1 MEIKLHTFDLPLKH
15 TFTITHESRDTQPT
29 LIVELSWHGKS
40 GYGEATETPYY
51 GVSMAKM
58 KAQLDGIKHL
68 LPHDILPHPH
78 DFWKMMSAEL
88 LDDHPFAL
96 CALDVAYWDLW
107 GKTHEQPL
115 YKIWGLDTK
124 NNPITDYTI
133 GIDSIEKMVEKMREM
148 PFPLYKIKLGTD
160 KDIEIVEALRKETEA
175 IFRVDANTAWTPD
188 QSIYFSMALKDLGVE
203 FIEQPLKADDW
214 AGMKKVYE
222 SSVLPIIADESCI
235 LESDVERCHGYFHG
249 INIKLMKCGG
259 LTPALRMIQKARALG
274 LKVMVGCMTESTI
287 GCSAIAQLLP
297 LLDYVD
303 MDGCLLVDDQIST
316 GITIEYGKISYAK
329 EFGTGAQL
337 R

>member
-1 MEIKLHTFDLPLKH
+1 MEIKVHTFDLPLKH
-15 TFTITHESRDTQPT
+15 TFTITHESRDVQPT

-40 GYGEATETPYY
+40 GFGEATETPYY
-51 GVSMAKM
+51 GVSMEKM
-58 KAQLDGIKHL
+58 KGQLASIKHL

-78 DFWKMMSAEL
+78 DFWKLMSVEL
-88 LDDHPFAL
+88 VDDHPFAL

-115 YKIWGLDTK
+115 YKLWGLNTA

-133 GIDSIEKMVEKMREM
+133 GIDSIEKMLEKMREM

-160 KDIEIVEALRKETEA
+160 QDLGIVEALRKETDA
-175 IFRVDANTAWTPD
+175 VFRVDANTAWTPE

-203 FIEQPLKADDW
+203 FIEQPLKADNW
-214 AGMKKVYE
+214 EGMKKVFE
-222 SSVLPIIADESCI
+222 ASALPIMADESCI
-235 LESDVERCHGYFHG
+235 LESDVERCYGYFHG

-259 LTPALRMIQKARALG
+259 LTPALRMIKKARTLG

-316 GITIEYGKISYAK
+316 GITIDYGKIIYAK
-329 EFGTGAQL
+329 EFGTGAKL
-337 R
+337 K

>member
-1 MEIKLHTFDLPLKH
+1 MEIQLHTFDLPLKH
-15 TFTITHESRDTQPT
+15 TFTITHESRDVQPT

-40 GYGEATETPYY
+40 GFGEATETPYY

-58 KAQLDGIKHL
+58 KGQLERIKHL

-115 YKIWGLDTK
+115 YQMWGLDTK

-160 KDIEIVEALRKETEA
+160 EDIEIVEALRKETDA
-175 IFRVDANTAWTPD
+175 IFRVDANTAWTPE

-214 AGMKKVYE
+214 DGMKRVYE
-222 SSVLPIIADESCI
+222 ASVLPIIADESCI

-249 INIKLMKCGG
+249 INIKLMKY
-259 LTPALRMIQKARALG
+259 L
-274 LKVMVGCMTESTI
+274 
-287 GCSAIAQLLP
+287 AIH
-297 LLDYVD
+297 
-303 MDGCLLVDDQIST
+303 I
-316 GITIEYGKISYAK
+316 
-329 EFGTGAQL
+329 
-337 R
+337 